1 MGSAEEL
8 EALLAART
16 AELARAHGALATFAS
31 AANHDLKAPLRHI
44 HMFADLIRREQGD
57 ALDAAT
63 RDYLA
68 RILGAVGRSERLVA
82 ALVDY
87 ARLASTPPV
96 LAVVD
101 LGDIARAAAVALEPK
116 LTAAKAELQ
125 LDALPIAL
133 GDREQL
139 EQVFTALIDNA
150 VTHAGEDAPV
160 IAVTGSQQDGWITL
174 RVTDT
179 GPGVPKGHEETA
191 FEPLRRFNAPA
202 GAPGEGMG
210 LALCRMVLENH
221 GGRIAIDADHR
232 PGLAV
237 EFTLPAAP

>member
-1 MGSAEEL
+1 MASVEEL

-16 AELARAHGALATFAS
+16 AELARARGALSKFAS

-44 HMFADLIRREQGD
+44 HMFADLIRREQGA
-57 ALDAAT
+57 ALDPAT
-63 RDYLA
+63 RDYLE

-96 LAVVD
+96 PARVD
-101 LGDIARAAAVALEPK
+101 LDHVARAAVAALEPK
-116 LTAAKAELQ
+116 LTAANAELR
-125 LDALPIAL
+125 LDTLPIAL
-133 GDREQL
+133 ADRDQV

-150 VTHAGEDAPV
+150 ATHAGEAAPV
-160 IAVTGSQQDGWITL
+160 ITISAAQQDDWVAL

-179 GPGVPKGHEETA
+179 GPGVPEGHEETA
-191 FEPLRRFNAPA
+191 FEPLRRLNAPT
-202 GAPGEGMG
+202 GTPGEGMG
-210 LALCRMVLENH
+210 LALCRMVVENH
-221 GGRIAIDADHR
+221 GGRITIDADHA